1 MLKSLMSL
9 VLLVAVL
16 GLAAVTNPSPARHR
30 AMIESTLSERS
41 LLSKA
46 LNLGALAA
54 FASNYHSLGVASYT
68 KVNEKVATVGAFG
81 LIYVVE

>member
-9 VLLVAVL
+9 VVVLMLVA
-16 GLAAVTNPSPARHR
+16 LAAVTNPSPDRHR
-30 AMIESTLSERS
+30 AQLESTLSERS

-54 FASNYHSLGVASYT
+54 FAANYHSLGVASYT